1 MQSLKLRFQPNQSQF
16 TAVKMGHYQMT
27 ILRAHFSTKR
37 RQQGKKKQLIESQPR
52 NASLTLVI
60 KIVNGTREYRE
71 YSLMS
76 CDDSL
81 FRSSPGYMR

>member
-16 TAVKMGHYQMT
+16 TAVKMGHYQYIASSFFNEKT
-27 ILRAHFSTKR
+27 TT
-37 RQQGKKKQLIESQPR
+37 GEKKQLIESQPR

>member
-1 MQSLKLRFQPNQSQF
+1 MQSLKQRFQPNQSKF

-27 ILRAHFSTKR
+27 VLRAHFSTKR
-37 RQQGKKKQLIESQPR
+37 RQQEKKKQLIESQPR

-81 FRSSPGYMR
+81 FRSPGYMQ